1 MWRFLGRYFE
11 MSEGMLTWKQIAL
24 EVLGY
29 SVLFATVIVLILEI
43 GG

>member
-1 MWRFLGRYFE
+1 
-11 MSEGMLTWKQIAL
+11 MSEETISLKQVAL

-29 SVLFATVIVLILEI
+29 GVLFATAVVLILEI